1 MTAEWRDIN
10 RLKIAMRAAI
20 RGFLFSL
27 GCALWLSL
35 TSVSAWAQSWPQKPV
50 RFVVPYPPGGGADML
65 SRILA
70 QTLTEGLEQP
80 LIIENKPGGGTQ
92 IGTELAAKAA
102 PDGYTVL
109 LVSPSFTNNVFLYD
123 KLAYDVERDFQAVTL
138 IASVPLVL
146 VVPTSL
152 PAMNITELI
161 QLAHTQGNMNY
172 AIATGSSPH
181 LAGEMLKL
189 MGGFEA
195 LPVPYR
201 GMAPAYPD
209 LMSGRIQ
216 FLFDALTTA
225 LPNIR
230 AGKTRAIGVSSAKRS
245 SVAPDIP
252 TLAETGVLGFVADG
266 WFGLVVPK
274 GTPSD
279 IIKRLNAATLLALND
294 PVTRAKVNQAGFD
307 LIGVG
312 PEEFTAF
319 MKSDAA
325 RWGKLIKQVGIKGE

>member
-1 MTAEWRDIN
+1 MN
-10 RLKIAMRAAI
+10 RLKIDMRSAI

-35 TSVSAWAQSWPQKPV
+35 TSVSALAQSWPQKPV

-65 SRILA
+65 SRIIA
-70 QTLTEGLEQP
+70 QTLTEGLGQP

-123 KLAYDVERDFQAVTL
+123 KLSYDVERDFQAVTL

-252 TLAETGVLGFVADG
+252 TLAETGVPGFVADG

-274 GTPSD
+274 DTPPD

-294 PVTRAKVNQAGFD
+294 PATRAKVNQAGFD
-307 LIGVG
+307 LIGAG